1 VTQQYVPWWSKTIV
15 HILLLA
21 GLISSVF
28 PFYWMIVMSTNTT
41 SAIYNIPPTLF
52 FGGNLWTNI
61 SHVLAD
67 IDFFGAFLN
76 TVFIA
81 VASTVLVLF
90 FCSLAGFSF
99 AKFDFPAKNILFAV
113 LLGTM
118 ILPSAGSLVA
128 SYVIMADLHWIG
140 TFLPLII
147 PGMAPAFGIF
157 WLRQIALGAV
167 SSELIDAARLDGA
180 GYMRLYWHVAL
191 PVLRPAMGWLGIT
204 TFIAAWNDYLWPLI
218 VLNDPRLY
226 TLQLALHQLNGQY
239 STDYSMVMTATLMAT
254 LPLLIIFFIGARQF
268 IANLSAGAL
277 KF

>member
-21 GLISSVF
+21 GIVVSVF
-28 PFYWMIVMSTNTT
+28 PFYWMVVMSTNTT
-41 SAIYNIPPTLF
+41 SAIYSIPPVLF
-52 FGGNLWTNI
+52 FGNNLWMNV

-67 IDFFGAFLN
+67 IDFFRAFLN

-81 VASTVLVLF
+81 IASTVLVLF
-90 FCSLAGFSF
+90 FCSMAGFSF
-99 AKFDFPAKNILFAV
+99 AKFNFPAKNIMFAM

-147 PGMAPAFGIF
+147 PGMVPAFGIF

-167 SSELIDAARLDGA
+167 SNELIDAARLDGA

-204 TFIAAWNDYLWPLI
+204 TFIATWNDYLWPLI

-226 TLQLALHQLNGQY
+226 TLQLALHQLDGLY

-268 IANLSAGAL
+268 IANLTAGAL